1 MTSLHAEYITRLEIP
16 ARFTWTS
23 GGCRERGE
31 PRRAEHFGS
40 FARAISFL
48 LFFTRDGAFVNL
60 TRSRVKR
67 RRERNARVRTRQVPH
82 QAPRARL
89 GSVRAGGRRPG
100 GWRPVQKGKVR
111 RRRRRRGGWRERGVR
126 HRRARRVRRGRASQL
141 RDPRRVR
148 ARSAPG
154 HAAEDVRREGCR
166 REGGRRTGRRRRRSG
181 RGGRRV
187 ASRLVQTEAR
197 DSRGRRA
204 SDGPVPELSARRGAS
219 SGDAVPGAALD
230 DASRCVRR
238 VHGRSG
244 ASNHGATPR
253 VSSSRRPVGAG
264 LHEASQQPLEAS
276 RRFHAD
282 RGAVPVPGD
291 VLFRR
296 PRG

>member
-1 MTSLHAEYITRLEIP
+1 M
-16 ARFTWTS
+16 
-23 GGCRERGE
+23 
-31 PRRAEHFGS
+31 
-40 FARAISFL
+40 
-48 LFFTRDGAFVNL
+48 
-60 TRSRVKR
+60 
-67 RRERNARVRTRQVPH
+67 VPH

-89 GSVRAGGRRPG
+89 GSVRAERRRPG
-100 GWRPVQKGKVR
+100 GWRPVQKGEVR
-111 RRRRRRGGWRERGVR
+111 RRRDLRRGGRRARGHR
-126 HRRARRVRRGRASQL
+126 HRRARWVRRGRASQL

-148 ARSAPG
+148 ARPAPS

-181 RGGRRV
+181 FGGRRV

-204 SDGPVPELSARRGAS
+204 FNGPVPELSARRGAS
-219 SGDAVPGAALD
+219 FSDAVPGAALD
-230 DASRCVRR
+230 DASRRVRR

-244 ASNHGATPR
+244 ASNHGAASR

-264 LHEASQQPLEAS
+264 LHEASQQPSEAS
-276 RRFHAD
+276 RQLHAD